1 MSAFKVIHVAV
12 GVIINESQQVL
23 IAQRHPNSHK
33 GGLWEFPGGKKEE
46 SESIETAL
54 KREFAEEIGIEPTKF
69 HPFTKIKYH
78 YPEKTV
84 LLDVW
89 RITEFSGH
97 AEGREGQAIAWRPL
111 EELQMWDF
119 PEANASIIKRLA
131 LPTKIAI
138 TPDLETIDDL
148 SSLIS
153 QYGKLGIKLV
163 QFRQTQLGQE
173 KFNSWLRQ
181 AISIAEKVGIQLVA
195 NQSPEFFDHSL
206 SKGLNVNSKTL
217 MTLQQRP
224 VSSDLLFGASCHNL
238 NELRHAERMKADFV
252 TLSPVCYA
260 SKYGS
265 NSELGWEK
273 FAELAGQVSLP
284 IYALGGISLSHMS
297 LALGHGAFGIAGITA
312 FL

>member
-1 MSAFKVIHVAV
+1 MPAFKIIHVAV
-12 GVIINESQQVL
+12 GVIINERQQVL
-23 IAQRHPNSHK
+23 IAQRHQDSHK

-69 HPFTKIKYH
+69 HPFTKILYH
-78 YPEKTV
+78 YPEKSV

-97 AEGREGQAIAWRPL
+97 AEGREGQAITWRPL
-111 EELQMWDF
+111 EELQIRDF
-119 PEANASIIKRLA
+119 PEANASIIKRVA

-153 QYGKLGIKLV
+153 QYGKLGIKLM

-173 KFNSWLRQ
+173 KFDIWLRQ
-181 AISIAEKVGIQLVA
+181 AISIAEEAGVQLVA
-195 NQSPEFFDHSL
+195 NQSPEFFDRSL
-206 SKGLNVNSKTL
+206 SKGLHANSKTL
-217 MTLQQRP
+217 MALQHRP
-224 VSSDLLFGASCHNL
+224 VSTDSLFSASCHNL
-238 NELRHAERMKADFV
+238 DELQHAERIEADFV
-252 TLSPVCYA
+252 TLSPVCYT

-265 NSELGWEK
+265 NSEMGWGK

-284 IYALGGISLSHMS
+284 IYALGGISLSDMS
-297 LALGHGAFGIAGITA
+297 LALDHGAFGIAGITP